1 MTAKPMG
8 LIVIDKSG
16 VRFHRTPRPSLA
28 TLALGVVL
36 GLTIAM
42 RLTRPRRVG
51 PKG

>member
-16 VRFHRTPRPSLA
+16 VRFHRTPRASLV
-28 TLALGVVL
+28 TLALGFVL
-36 GLTIAM
+36 GLAIAM
-42 RLTRPRRVG
+42 PLTRPRSVG